1 MNDLVKQ
8 EPKAGK
14 KSLIRTSLGA
24 ISLIAPWLLLL
35 FQLSI
40 TWETN
45 EQYAHGYLVPILCLY
60 LLVKVDTAENPTGS
74 GSATSPSPFMG
85 KAFMIVGIPLLLIFA
100 SLWMVRGANSDWR
113 LLNLALFAVVLIFTL
128 AQWYDR
134 GGWQRIKPMLFP
146 LLFFIVAIPWPLAT
160 DLKLTQWFQE
170 RISSLIVDILLLL
183 EHEARLEGTVIDIGV
198 FGQIGVDQACSGIH
212 GLQASLVVTLF
223 LGAYYRLHTVNRII
237 YVLAGTMIA
246 LMLNLLRAFSLS
258 FIKIKGKGEWLE
270 QSFFSLGSWEA
281 PNLHDMAG
289 LIETG
294 MILLLIVLLG
304 RVAKG
309 RGFMRR
315 LGDETT
321 SWINLQSSPPIWLST
336 TSIFIVIG
344 SALGSEWHYQNAETD
359 MQDLPELELSLDDL
373 EILTETRRISRQVAA
388 QLHYEEAQSIQWQ
401 DRYRLRPGPYGTEMV
416 IDPTAEYWQAFHCN
430 WVSGGA
436 CTAVLSTHTP
446 ESCLPLTGLVQ
457 ISPKRGEPPRL
468 VPIKLGNHEVLFEIY
483 EFVRGSRKLYVFRC
497 FWPSKL
503 QPGKRNSFP
512 SGGYDFN
519 GRINAAIDGRRNV
532 GGTML
537 ALALANVSSTD
548 IALSRFQGL
557 ANRHLKIRDSVNK

>member
-1 MNDLVKQ
+1 VTNSVNQ
-8 EPKAGK
+8 EPK
-14 KSLIRTSLGA
+14 SLTRTSLGA

-60 LLVKVDTAENPTGS
+60 LLVKVKTSEDETEP
-74 GSATSPSPFMG
+74 ATSTGPFMG
-85 KAFMIVGIPLLLIFA
+85 KAFMILGIPLLLLFA
-100 SLWMVRGANSDWR
+100 PLWIVRGANSDWR
-113 LLNLALFAVVLIFTL
+113 LLNLALFAVVFVFTL

-134 GGWQRIKPMLFP
+134 GGWPRIKPMLFP

-223 LGAYYRLHTVNRII
+223 LGAYYKLHPLNRII

-270 QSFFSLGSWEA
+270 QSYFSLGSWES

-294 MILLLIVLLG
+294 MILILIVLLG

-309 RGFMRR
+309 KGFRQS
-315 LGDETT
+315 LGDEPT
-321 SWINLQSSPPIWLST
+321 SWINLQSSPAIWLST
-336 TSIFIVIG
+336 TSILLVLG
-344 SALGSEWHYQNAETD
+344 SALGSEWHYQNAEKN
-359 MQDLPELELSLDDL
+359 MKDLPHLELSLDDP
-373 EILTETRRISRQVAA
+373 EILTETKRISRQVAA
-388 QLHYEEAQSIQWQ
+388 QLHYEDAESVQWQ
-401 DRYRLRPGPYGTEMV
+401 DRYRLRPGPYGVEMV

-436 CTAVLSTHTP
+436 CTAVLSTHSP
-446 ESCLPLTGLVQ
+446 ETCLPLTGLYQ
-457 ISPKRGEPPRL
+457 ISPKRGENPLL
-468 VPIKLGNHEVLFEIY
+468 VPIQIGNHEVLFEIY
-483 EFVRGSRKLYVFRC
+483 EFARDSRKLYVFRC
-497 FWPSKL
+497 FWPSKIL
-503 QPGKRNSFP
+503 PEKKNGFP
-512 SGGYDFN
+512 AGGYDFN

-537 ALALANVSSTD
+537 TLALANVSTTE
-548 IALSRFQGL
+548 IALARFQGL
-557 ANRHLKIRDSVNK
+557 ANRHLKIKKP